1 MPIRR
6 RVVHLTTL
14 AALCVAVLG
23 APSEAEAVTLH
34 ATPGFMRD
42 LDIGA
47 NGSAFAIGGKNDA
60 HPGNGWVYKWDGKNW
75 KKFSGYGKRIT
86 VDKNGNPWLVNDLNE
101 IWRFSAGSWRK
112 LPGAAIDI
120 DAGGNGDVFMLGTDN
135 PAPGQGT
142 VHKWNGSSWT
152 RIGGYGERITV
163 DASGNVWLVNGSDAI
178 WRRTGTTWEKL
189 PGLGTSI
196 DANGSKVWITG
207 VGGAPAGN
215 GKLYEW
221 NGSGWR
227 EEGGYGHTIT
237 VAPDGKPAVINS
249 SDNIW
254 SGFFPGV
261 TATTLGYKT
270 MRSKDG
276 KGTTGSRPV
285 LTLMVEYQDIRF
297 RAPHDN
303 DYFTDMLFDGPRNLD
318 DYIQVNS
325 QANMTLSNA
334 GVIGPIRLP
343 MEFECA
349 HRWASCAERDGTS
362 FLQAYADALMR
373 PEMAS
378 FDFARYDRDRNG
390 QVTDDELMVVV
401 ISAMDRPSLWS
412 GGINRSFP
420 GGCAPTRTAGVR
432 LCSDAAIIAEGTGFG
447 TLAHE
452 FTHTLGTIDLYG
464 ARFRNNAGMT
474 LMAGTEFSSEDVHR
488 YYHLDPWHKIRLGWV
503 KPRIHLVAP
512 GGKTEQFTLSVPLRT
527 ASSTNAPLVLFD
539 PSRVSGDYI
548 EYFVLEFRNPRRE
561 PVATSYDA
569 NVADGGVVVWQV
581 RQHKTNH
588 GAWTRPAFV
597 EAGANG
603 RLDSTRAGD
612 DVRSADGKT
621 ISAGAD
627 RILQTTRGGD
637 DRLETDAAV
646 LTVAPDQA
654 VGGGRAWQ
662 SDDGTQTLRWL
673 SDNSASPI
681 RVRVLPFAAA
691 ASSAVVEVSF
701 AD

>member
-1 MPIRR
+1 MQIRR
-6 RVVHLTTL
+6 RVLQLTTL

-47 NGSAFAIGGKNDA
+47 NGSAFAIGGKDDA

-86 VDKNGNPWLVNDLNE
+86 VDKDGNPWLVNGLNE

-112 LPGAAIDI
+112 LPGSAIDI

-142 VHKWNGSSWT
+142 VHKWNGSNWT

-163 DASGNVWLVNGSDAI
+163 DGSGNVWLVNGSDSI

-196 DANGSKVWITG
+196 DANGSKVWLVG

-215 GKLYEW
+215 GELYEW

-227 EEGGYGHTIT
+227 KEGGYGHTIT

-249 SDNIW
+249 SDRIW

-261 TATTLGYKT
+261 TLATLGYKT
-270 MRSKDG
+270 MRSKDN
-276 KGTTGSRPV
+276 KGTTGARPV
-285 LTLMVEYQDIRF
+285 LTMMVEYQDLHF
-297 RAPHDN
+297 RDPHDS
-303 DYFTDMLFDGPRNLD
+303 DYFIDLLFDGTRNLD
-318 DYIQVNS
+318 GYMDVVS
-325 QANMTLSNA
+325 QGNLTLSNA

-343 MEFECA
+343 QTFECA
-349 HRWASCAERDGTS
+349 HRRDTCATNDGAS
-362 FLQAYADALMR
+362 FLKAYADALLR

-390 QVTDDELMVVV
+390 QVTDDELLVIL
-401 ISAMDRPSLWS
+401 ISALDPPAS

-420 GGCAPTRTAGVR
+420 GGCTATQTTGVQ
-432 LCSDAAIIAEGTGFG
+432 LCSDMAIIGESTGFA
-447 TLAHE
+447 TIAHE
-452 FTHTLGTIDLYG
+452 LTHTLGTIDLYG
-464 ARFRNNAGMT
+464 ARIRNNNNMT
-474 LMAGTEFSSEDVHR
+474 LMAGTVFSVEDLHHF
-488 YYHLDPWHKIRLGWV
+488 YHLDPWHKMRLGWV

-512 GGKTEQFTLSVPLRT
+512 GGKTEQFTLSVPVRS

-548 EYFVLEFRNPRRE
+548 EYFVLEFRNPQRSA
-561 PVATSYDA
+561 ATSYDA
-569 NVADGGVVVWQV
+569 HAADAGVFVWQV

-597 EAGANG
+597 EAGTNG

-621 ISAGAD
+621 ISAGPD

-637 DRLETDAAV
+637 DKLETDAAV

-654 VGGGRAWQ
+654 LGGGRAWQ

-681 RVRVLPFAAA
+681 KLRVLPFAAD